1 MPQGKGTYGSKKGRP
16 PKTKSMG
23 YASGGMKATSAKG
36 KKEPMLDKKKMKGKK
51 PAAAIVIAK
60 NKGGSMKAVPA
71 GSKGLSKLP
80 KTVRNKMGY
89 MAYGGMMGKKSG
101 KKK

>member
-16 PKTKSMG
+16 PKTKSLG

-51 PAAAIVIAK
+51 PAAAIVIAM

-71 GSKGLSKLP
+71 GNKGLSKLP